1 MALEPIASGIERT
14 FQGLRTG
21 DQRAV
26 LSGAFLITY
35 GLWRRG
41 RRDKRKLIHR
51 AILEPGHA
59 LVVRAN
65 TVGGT
70 RIIVGK
76 ELAQELNTGRSRR
89 SRRNA

>member
-1 MALEPIASGIERT
+1 VAVEPIASGIERT

-21 DQRAV
+21 DQRSV
-26 LSGAFLITY
+26 LTGALLVAY
-35 GLWRRG
+35 GIWRRG

-51 AILEPGHA
+51 AIVEPGHA

-76 ELAQELNTGRSRR
+76 ELANQLNAGRSRR
-89 SRRNA
+89 SRTNV